1 MHWRL
6 VLTYEGARD
15 AISRDNGFGAGV
27 IEVRY
32 DEARELEGS
41 YSLYFKVERVR

>member
-1 MHWRL
+1 MAMSTHDRL
-6 VLTYEGARD
+6 VRKYAL
-15 AISRDNGFGAGV
+15 SFGASV

-41 YSLYFKVERVR
+41 YSLYLKVERVR